1 MVFRLDLNQK
11 KTKSDMKIDDFYIGQ
26 TASLKKVFNS
36 DDVKAFAELSF
47 DRNPIHLDEK
57 YAENTLFGKRIV
69 HGFLVGSL
77 ISAVFGTK
85 LPGEGAIY
93 LHQEMNFRKPVYH
106 GQVITATVVVT
117 NIRKDKSILYFDT
130 ICENE
135 KGETVIDGK
144 AILKV

>member
-1 MVFRLDLNQK
+1 
-11 KTKSDMKIDDFYIGQ
+11 MKIDDFYIGQ
-26 TASLKKVFNS
+26 TASLKKVYS
-36 DDVKAFAELSF
+36 TDDVKAFAELSL
-47 DRNPIHLDEK
+47 DKNPIHLDEE
-57 YAENTLFGKRIV
+57 YAGNTRFGKRIV

-77 ISAVFGTK
+77 ISAVFGTI

-106 GQVITATVVVT
+106 GQEITATVMVT

-130 ICENE
+130 ICKNE
-135 KGETVIDGK
+135 ADEIVIDGK

>member
-1 MVFRLDLNQK
+1 
-11 KTKSDMKIDDFYIGQ
+11 MKIDDFYIGQ
-26 TASLKKVFNS
+26 TASLKKVFS
-36 DDVKAFAELSF
+36 TDDVEAFAELSL
-47 DRNPIHLDEK
+47 DRNPIHLDEE
-57 YAENTLFGKRIV
+57 YAENTRFVKRIV

-77 ISAVFGTK
+77 ISAVFGTI

-93 LHQEMNFRKPVYH
+93 LHQEMNFRKPVFH
-106 GQVITATVVVT
+106 GQEITATVVVT

-135 KGETVIDGK
+135 NGEIVIDGK